1 LVAADVVI
9 FVAVGSK
16 DDVVSL
22 RDVLSDDIFEVIYPS
37 KDYNPIYHLSEN
49 YSSIYH
55 LTEDLNSTYH
65 LTKDYN
71 SSYHLYLLL

>member
-22 RDVLSDDIFEVIYPS
+22 RDVLSDDIFEVICLVGIERVDVVFS
-37 KDYNPIYHLSEN
+37 VVCGLIVVFEVVG
-49 YSSIYH
+49 
-55 LTEDLNSTYH
+55 
-65 LTKDYN
+65 
-71 SSYHLYLLL
+71 